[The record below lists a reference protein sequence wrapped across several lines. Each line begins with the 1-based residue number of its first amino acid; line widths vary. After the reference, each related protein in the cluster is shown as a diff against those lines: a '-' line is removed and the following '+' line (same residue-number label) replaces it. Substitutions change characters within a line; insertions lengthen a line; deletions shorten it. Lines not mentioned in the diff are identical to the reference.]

1 MARRRRLDKFVEPFV
16 ITASDGTRFRCSITA
31 IGRETDPRW
40 VLMDSSGAQYLGPHV
55 EPNKSHEAVERLVS
69 AWWESAKSLD
79 KTRVA
84 PADAQTRVPPADA
97 QTQIAPAEAPRQD

>member
-55 EPNKSHEAVERLVS
+55 EPDKSHEAVERLVS
-69 AWWESAKSLD
+69 AWWESAKPVD
-79 KTRVA
+79 KTKA
-84 PADAQTRVPPADA
+84 GPAEQTR
-97 QTQIAPAEAPRQD
+97 IAPAEPPRQD

>member
-40 VLMDSSGAQYLGPHV
+40 VLMDSTGAQFIGPHV
-55 EPNKSHEAVERLVS
+55 EPDKSHEAVERLVS
-69 AWWESAKSLD
+69 AWWESAKPPD
-79 KTRVA
+79 KNRVA
-84 PADAQTRVPPADA
+84 PAEA
-97 QTQIAPAEAPRQD
+97 QTQIAPTEAPRQD